1 MGGARPWHAWCRP
14 ARCRVRAFTRAPEP
28 EGVRPGGG
36 EAADVHWNRG
46 RTRRG
51 GQRRASRGGGQADRT
66 RAPRDRR
73 CCPRRLDR
81 GQRGV
86 PYRHGRRRIRLHR
99 GRHGGNPEPL
109 RARRAG
115 ARITGQP
122 GALAAGRRPS
132 RRAHGAGTRGRCRP
146 GRVPGGR
153 RALGCGPDRASAG
166 PAPLP
171 GGEGF
176 GGGGRGQPHRLGPGR
191 LRRAALVRGEPD
203 PHHAGGD
210 HARPPPTRR
219 QGQPRSRHDREV
231 RGADAPRRA
240 GTGPVMTGAAAP
252 GAVPL
257 DSVERAVADIA
268 AGRPVVVVDDANRE
282 NEGDIIIAAAMM
294 TPELMAFM
302 IRYTSGVIC
311 VPLLAETLDRL
322 QLPLMTSHNTERMR
336 TAFTVSVDARDGVTT
351 GISAADRARTVRV
364 LVDSATESY
373 ELVRPGHIFPLRYA
387 DGGVLRRPGH
397 TEAAVD
403 LARLAGLTPAGVLAE
418 VVNDDGTMARLP
430 ELRAF
435 ADEHGLT
442 LITIA
447 QLIEFR
453 RHSEQMVRRVVE
465 TQLPN
470 AHGVWRALGYRD
482 SVTGTEHVAL
492 VLGELGDGTDIL
504 ARVHSECLTGD
515 VLGSRRC
522 DCGTQLDA
530 AMAAV
535 AAEGRGVIC
544 YLRGHEGRGIGLLS
558 KLRAYQLQDGGAD
571 TVDAN
576 LELGLPADARDYS
589 IGAQILA
596 DAGVRSVRL
605 LTNNPAKVDGLV

>member
-1 MGGARPWHAWCRP
+1 
-14 ARCRVRAFTRAPEP
+14 
-28 EGVRPGGG
+28 
-36 EAADVHWNRG
+36 
-46 RTRRG
+46 
-51 GQRRASRGGGQADRT
+51 
-66 RAPRDRR
+66 
-73 CCPRRLDR
+73 
-81 GQRGV
+81 
-86 PYRHGRRRIRLHR
+86 
-99 GRHGGNPEPL
+99 
-109 RARRAG
+109 
-115 ARITGQP
+115 
-122 GALAAGRRPS
+122 
-132 RRAHGAGTRGRCRP
+132 
-146 GRVPGGR
+146 
-153 RALGCGPDRASAG
+153 
-166 PAPLP
+166 
-171 GGEGF
+171 
-176 GGGGRGQPHRLGPGR
+176 
-191 LRRAALVRGEPD
+191 
-203 PHHAGGD
+203 
-210 HARPPPTRR
+210 
-219 QGQPRSRHDREV
+219 
-231 RGADAPRRA
+231 
-240 GTGPVMTGAAAP
+240 MTGAAAP
-252 GAVPL
+252 GPVPL

-387 DGGVLRRPGH
+387 EGGVLRRPGH

-447 QLIEFR
+447 QLIESR

-470 AHGVWRALGYRD
+470 AHGVWRALGYQD

-492 VLGELGDGTDIL
+492 VLGDLGDGTDVL

-530 AMAAV
+530 AMAAI
-535 AAEGRGVIC
+535 ATEGRGVVC

-576 LELGLPADARDYS
+576 LELGLPVDARDYS
-589 IGAQILA
+589 VGAQILA
-596 DAGVRSVRL
+596 DLGLRSVRL
-605 LTNNPAKVDGLV
+605 LTNNPAKVTGLAACGIEVTGMIRLPAVPTRENLRYLIAKRDRFGHQIDGLPASNGEGHATGLAEAR

>member
-1 MGGARPWHAWCRP
+1 
-14 ARCRVRAFTRAPEP
+14 
-28 EGVRPGGG
+28 
-36 EAADVHWNRG
+36 
-46 RTRRG
+46 
-51 GQRRASRGGGQADRT
+51 
-66 RAPRDRR
+66 
-73 CCPRRLDR
+73 
-81 GQRGV
+81 
-86 PYRHGRRRIRLHR
+86 
-99 GRHGGNPEPL
+99 
-109 RARRAG
+109 
-115 ARITGQP
+115 
-122 GALAAGRRPS
+122 
-132 RRAHGAGTRGRCRP
+132 
-146 GRVPGGR
+146 
-153 RALGCGPDRASAG
+153 
-166 PAPLP
+166 
-171 GGEGF
+171 
-176 GGGGRGQPHRLGPGR
+176 
-191 LRRAALVRGEPD
+191 
-203 PHHAGGD
+203 
-210 HARPPPTRR
+210 
-219 QGQPRSRHDREV
+219 
-231 RGADAPRRA
+231 
-240 GTGPVMTGAAAP
+240 MTGAAP

-322 QLPLMTSHNTERMR
+322 QLPLMTPHNTERMR
-336 TAFTVSVDARDGVTT
+336 TAFTVSVDARDGTTT
-351 GISAADRARTVRV
+351 GISAADRARTVRT

-387 DGGVLRRPGH
+387 EGGVLRRPGH

-430 ELRAF
+430 ALREF
-435 ADEHGLT
+435 ADAHGLA
-442 LITIA
+442 LISIA
-447 QLIEFR
+447 QLIDYR
-453 RHSEQMVRRVVE
+453 RHSERMVSRVVE

-470 AHGVWRALGYRD
+470 AHGEWRAVGYLD

-492 VLGELGDGTDIL
+492 VLGDLGDGTDIL
-504 ARVHSECLTGD
+504 GRVHSECLTGD

-576 LELGLPADARDYS
+576 LELGLPVDARDYS
-589 IGAQILA
+589 VGAQILA
-596 DAGVRSVRL
+596 DLGVRSVRL
-605 LTNNPAKVDGLV
+605 LTNNPAKVTGLAESGLEVTGMIRLPAVPTRENLRYLIAKRDRFGHQIDGLPALNGESRTGHSTGLAGAR